1 MKQLSKM
8 NIRSWVRT
16 LWLAVAEGLKTR
28 KEQPLL
34 HHLVPSIFFRP
45 GLLSLPQPAFP
56 INFLYTVSSVSASN
70 LVSST
75 WAQDCM

>member
-1 MKQLSKM
+1 MGTTSLGPF
-8 NIRSWVRT
+8 NI
-16 LWLAVAEGLKTR
+16 LQA
-28 KEQPLL
+28 
-34 HHLVPSIFFRP
+34 
-45 GLLSLPQPAFP
+45 LLSLPQPAFINIP